1 MRAYVKLT
9 KPRIVVLLLI
19 TTVPAMILADRGVPS
34 LWLIAATL
42 LGGTLSA
49 GGANAVNQYLD
60 RDIDEIMLR
69 TRRRPLPSRRI
80 EPRDALVFGLVLGV
94 AGFAFLWATVN
105 LLSAALATA
114 AMAFYVLVY
123 TLWLKRRSPQNIV
136 IGGAAG
142 AVPALVGWTAVTGR
156 IGWPAVV
163 LFLIVFVW
171 TPPHFWALSLR
182 YRRDYAAAG
191 VPMLPV
197 VAGEDETRRQILWY
211 SIGLV
216 AISLALVPVA
226 HMGFL
231 YLVAAMVLGARF
243 VSGALKLRRRPTL
256 AAAMALFRYSLVYL
270 AVLFAAVAVDTVVR
284 FGL

>member
-1 MRAYVKLT
+1 
-9 KPRIVVLLLI
+9 
-19 TTVPAMILADRGVPS
+19 
-34 LWLIAATL
+34 
-42 LGGTLSA
+42 
-49 GGANAVNQYLD
+49 
-60 RDIDEIMLR
+60 
-69 TRRRPLPSRRI
+69 
-80 EPRDALVFGLVLGV
+80 
-94 AGFAFLWATVN
+94 
-105 LLSAALATA
+105 
-114 AMAFYVLVY
+114 
-123 TLWLKRRSPQNIV
+123 
-136 IGGAAG
+136 
-142 AVPALVGWTAVTGR
+142 
-156 IGWPAVV
+156 
-163 LFLIVFVW
+163 
-171 TPPHFWALSLR
+171 LR